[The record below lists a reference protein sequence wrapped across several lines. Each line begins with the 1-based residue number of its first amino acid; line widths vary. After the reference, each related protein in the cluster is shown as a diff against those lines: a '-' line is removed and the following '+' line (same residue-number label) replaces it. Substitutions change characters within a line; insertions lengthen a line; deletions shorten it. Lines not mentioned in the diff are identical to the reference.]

1 MPQDNPTSNPGPE
14 PSTKKSER
22 REIPGGVPY
31 STSPGVFKT
40 ALDRMITAERP
51 ERYSGDFMA
60 TVLKIRGGSSRPVP
74 PLLKKM
80 GFLTSDG
87 TPTDLYSKF
96 KTDSGRSQAAYEGL
110 RSAFSEL
117 FRRNEYAHK
126 ADEGVVTDLLVE
138 ITGLKRNDQ
147 VLRYML
153 QTFEA
158 IRSFVKKD
166 VVAADT
172 PVGQENSAAASDD
185 GPIFPASNL
194 GTSKIGLAYN
204 INIVLPE
211 TENIAVFN
219 AIFRSLRENL
229 LS

>member
-1 MPQDNPTSNPGPE
+1 
-14 PSTKKSER
+14 
-22 REIPGGVPY
+22 
-31 STSPGVFKT
+31 
-40 ALDRMITAERP
+40 
-51 ERYSGDFMA
+51 
-60 TVLKIRGGSSRPVP
+60 
-74 PLLKKM
+74 M

-96 KTDSGRSQAAYEGL
+96 KTDSGRSQAAYDGL
-110 RSAFSEL
+110 RAAFSEV
-117 FRRNEYAHK
+117 FRRNDYAHK
-126 ADEGVVTDLLVE
+126 ADEGAVVDLLVE

-158 IRSFVKKD
+158 VRSFVKKD
-166 VVAADT
+166 VTTSDMPADQAANT
-172 PVGQENSAAASDD
+172 PATEEALVG
-185 GPIFPASNL
+185 GM
-194 GTSKIGLAYN
+194 GRTSVGGIGLAYN
-204 INIVLPE
+204 INIILPE

>member
-1 MPQDNPTSNPGPE
+1 MTQDNPK
-14 PSTKKSER
+14 PSPATDSAAGKKAER
-22 REIPGGVPY
+22 REIPGGIPY

-40 ALDRMITAERP
+40 ALERIITAERP
-51 ERYSGDFMA
+51 EKFSGDFMA
-60 TVLKIRGGSSRPVP
+60 TVLKISGGSSRPVP

-96 KTDSGRSQAAYEGL
+96 KTDSGRSQAAYDGL
-110 RSAFSEL
+110 KSAFNEI

-126 ADEGVVTDLLVE
+126 ADEGTIVDLLVE

-158 IRSFVKKD
+158 VRSFVKKD
-166 VVAADT
+166 VSTTDMSADPEVAAAL
-172 PVGQENSAAASDD
+172 QEEPFGGGTGRGAS
-185 GPIFPASNL
+185 
-194 GTSKIGLAYN
+194 IGLAYN
-204 INIVLPE
+204 INIILPE